1 MARMYQIYYQRMEMK
16 FWEPYFVICKTFL
29 LLAAALVCASAGWAQ
44 KSAETI
50 STVVIDSAPK
60 KLYSELYFDEN
71 SNQFMVEIYEEPQ
84 EGENLIHFRSF
95 KNGKIIGRKSQA
107 LAEAHNFTFFIDES
121 EQRLMR
127 EESADLLYKVLKKVL
142 EESDQKLKSKLEEM
156 FDQEKMAKSLSEK
169 IKTPD
174 NQIRSMADQISEQIT
189 FDGGTISDMATRI
202 SKEIEPPD
210 EQISEMATRI
220 SKEIKTPDEQ
230 ISEMATR
237 ISKEIKVPDEQIAGM
252 AGQISDQITFDGGAI
267 SDMASRISKEIKTPD
282 EQIANM
288 ATRISK
294 EIKTPDEQITTMAD
308 LISKKIKTP
317 DEQIATMAD
326 KISKKIKT
334 PDEQIATMADQISEK
349 ITFDGGTISD
359 MATRISKEI
368 ETPDEQIAVMASR
381 ISKEIKTPD
390 EQISTM
396 AEQISQQIKT
406 PEARV
411 NEESLALTLAI
422 KLTQDENLVAAKIPP
437 YADLLSQVTE
447 SNEQQDYEKAIDIL
461 DEDIADRT
469 PDEQRKA
476 LKISGLMSVLVA
488 SKKLKR
494 AISTIDDYDLPDD
507 PGLREVSAALSE
519 WLSNNIVSE

>member
-1 MARMYQIYYQRMEMK
+1 MK
-16 FWEPYFVICKTFL
+16 FWKPCFVICKTFL
-29 LLAAALVCASAGWAQ
+29 FLAATLVCASAGWAQ

-95 KNGKIIGRKSQA
+95 KNGKIIGRKSQT
-107 LAEAHNFTFFIDES
+107 LAEAHNFTFFVDES

-127 EESADLLYKVLKKVL
+127 EESADLLYKVLKKL
-142 EESDQKLKSKLEEM
+142 MEESDQKLKSKLEDM

-202 SKEIEPPD
+202 SKEIETPD
-210 EQISEMATRI
+210 EQITEMATRI

-230 ISEMATR
+230 IAVMA
-237 ISKEIKVPDEQIAGM
+237 D
-252 AGQISDQITFDGGAI
+252 QISDQITFDGGAI
-267 SDMASRISKEIKTPD
+267 SDMATRISKEIKTPD

-294 EIKTPDEQITTMAD
+294 EIKTPDEQIATMAD
-308 LISKKIKTP
+308 QISKKIKTP

-326 KISKKIKT
+326 QISKKIKT

-411 NEESLALTLAI
+411 NEENLALTLAI

>member
-1 MARMYQIYYQRMEMK
+1 M
-16 FWEPYFVICKTFL
+16 

-202 SKEIEPPD
+202 SKEIETPD

-237 ISKEIKVPDEQIAGM
+237 ISKEIKTPDEQIAVM
-252 AGQISDQITFDGGAI
+252 ADQISDQITFDGGAI

-294 EIKTPDEQITTMAD
+294 EIKTPDEQI
-308 LISKKIKTP
+308 
-317 DEQIATMAD
+317 ATMAD
-326 KISKKIKT
+326 QISKKIKT

-411 NEESLALTLAI
+411 NEENLALTLAI

>member
-1 MARMYQIYYQRMEMK
+1 MALMYQNYYQRMEMK
-16 FWEPYFVICKTFL
+16 FWKPYFVICKTFL

-202 SKEIEPPD
+202 SKEIETPD

-230 ISEMATR
+230 IAVMA
-237 ISKEIKVPDEQIAGM
+237 D
-252 AGQISDQITFDGGAI
+252 QISDQITFDGGAI
-267 SDMASRISKEIKTPD
+267 SDMAMRISKEIKTPD
-282 EQIANM
+282 EQIA
-288 ATRISK
+288 
-294 EIKTPDEQITTMAD
+294 TMAD
-308 LISKKIKTP
+308 QISKKIKTP

-326 KISKKIKT
+326 QISKKIKT

-368 ETPDEQIAVMASR
+368 ETPDEQIAVMATR